1 MSLQKSITITKA
13 ATKAVDT
20 VKNTAASTKKTVVNA
35 ANAYKENWN
44 SGISQLQS
52 SGTAGKIFESYSE
65 GVVQNLSNT
74 ASGTVQLVKDP
85 LGTVNESVNYFLEDP
100 LKNNPVAA
108 VGRYYQDIAQ
118 ASYAHDWE
126 TVANKVGSGTATVAE
141 VGVTCYA
148 LKGAGKCVNTAKNK
162 ITSTLSKSK
171 SAKPVYTP
179 SRAGIS
185 SQNKYAL
192 T

>member
-1 MSLQKSITITKA
+1 MKTVSLQKSITITKA

-44 SGISQLQS
+44 SGISQLKS
-52 SGTAGKIFESYSE
+52 SGTAGKIFASYSE

-118 ASYAHDWE
+118 ASYAHD
-126 TVANKVGSGTATVAE
+126 
-141 VGVTCYA
+141 
-148 LKGAGKCVNTAKNK
+148 
-162 ITSTLSKSK
+162 
-171 SAKPVYTP
+171 
-179 SRAGIS
+179 
-185 SQNKYAL
+185 
-192 T
+192 